1 VAAVYLFGSR
11 SLGRQWDRN
20 LGLALLLDPVR
31 HPDPTHRAELLES
44 LAPELTTMAGE
55 TRLDLVAL
63 NDTPPL
69 TGLKIV
75 REGRRLASPDPGLE
89 RAFLRDVQIRAVDV
103 ETFLRR
109 PRRPRL
115 EAVPR

>member
-1 VAAVYLFGSR
+1 
-11 SLGRQWDRN
+11 
-20 LGLALLLDPVR
+20 
-31 HPDPTHRAELLES
+31 
-44 LAPELTTMAGE
+44 
-55 TRLDLVAL
+55 
-63 NDTPPL
+63 
-69 TGLKIV
+69 
-75 REGRRLASPDPGLE
+75 LE